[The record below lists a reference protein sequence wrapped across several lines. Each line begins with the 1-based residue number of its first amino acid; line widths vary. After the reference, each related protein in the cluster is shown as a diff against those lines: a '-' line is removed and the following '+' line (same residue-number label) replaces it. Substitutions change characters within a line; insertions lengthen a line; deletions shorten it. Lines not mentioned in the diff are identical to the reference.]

1 MGVRCLVDFG
11 LLHWRIG
18 RAALI
23 IKRFEDHLRKAR
35 LVLVMFMS
43 GDRWARWLATVGW
56 LESDGDNW
64 AGWLVVDGGSIPD

>member
-1 MGVRCLVDFG
+1 MGVSCLVDFV
-11 LLHWRIG
+11 LLDWCIG

-23 IKRFEDHLRKAR
+23 IKRFEDRLRKAR

-43 GDRWARWLATVGW
+43 GDRWAKWLATVGW